1 VTVGGELALAG
12 LVALA
17 FGVGSYY
24 ATGAFGAFGVVNV
37 AAGALAL
44 AGAAF
49 LGLRGWR
56 GFGSPDALRVLAPPL
71 LGLCTALAGS
81 VALERI
87 ADARGWSV
95 DLTFERRYELA
106 PATHALLAASAGDLR
121 ATLFCEQGDPR
132 CRSSRILLETLAA
145 ASGGRLAWAR
155 EKLADEPESADRFG
169 ITTSNTVVVE
179 RGERFAKVE
188 RPSEGSLYEAIQR
201 LVAEP
206 AGFLYV
212 ARGEGEAD
220 LRRTDDV
227 GYSGLAAALETEG
240 YRLRDLVLAATDEI
254 PADAVALLLLAPE
267 RELRAGA
274 SAALGR
280 WLEGGGRL
288 VVCIDPGPRRGIEA
302 LLAGW
307 GLDTPD
313 RLVVDPASGPLAG
326 DPPGVNPIVHQFADH
341 PVARGLGETRMVF
354 FRGARPVMPARKPL
368 PDDDLRAVAFSSR
381 RAWLA
386 PSGAAADGAAPPERP
401 PDAAEDYQPLVATGR
416 YPRLGSEARIV
427 AFGDCDFAANRNL
440 RGLYNQDLAL
450 NAVHWAADRTDRI
463 TLRPKALPPH
473 QFPLT
478 PQETL
483 RMLYGVGLLVPELL
497 LLAGGIAWLR
507 RRSG

>member
-1 VTVGGELALAG
+1 MGGELALAG

-37 AAGALAL
+37 ASGGLAL
-44 AGAAF
+44 AAAAV
-49 LGLRGWR
+49 LALRGWR
-56 GFGSPDALRVLAPPL
+56 GFGSPDARRVLTPPL
-71 LGLCTALAGS
+71 LGLCAALAGS

-87 ADARGWSV
+87 ADARDWRF

-106 PATHALLAASAGDLR
+106 PAMHELLTSRGGDVR

-132 CRSSRILLETLAA
+132 CRSTRILLETLAS
-145 ASGGRLAWAR
+145 ASGGRLAWER
-155 EKLADEPESADRFG
+155 EELADEPESADRFG
-169 ITTSNTVVVE
+169 ITTSNTVVLE

-212 ARGEGEAD
+212 ARGEGEGD

-227 GYSGLAAALETEG
+227 GYSGFAAALETEG

-254 PADAVALLLLAPE
+254 PADASALLLLAPE

-288 VVCIDPGPRRGIEA
+288 VV
-302 LLAGW
+302 
-307 GLDTPD
+307 
-313 RLVVDPASGPLAG
+313 DPASGPVAG
-326 DPPGVNPIVHQFADH
+326 DPTGVNPIVHQFADH

-354 FRGARPVMPARKPL
+354 FRGARPVIPARKPQA
-368 PDDDLRAVAFSSR
+368 DDDLRAVAFSSR

-386 PSGAAADGAAPPERP
+386 ASGAVADGARPPERP
-401 PDAAEDYQPLVATGR
+401 ADAAEDYQPLAATGR
-416 YPRLGSEARIV
+416 YPRVGSEARIV

-450 NAVHWAADRTDRI
+450 NAVHWATDHTERI

-497 LLAGGIAWLR
+497 LVAGALAWLR
-507 RRSG
+507 RRAG

>member
-1 VTVGGELALAG
+1 MAGGLALAG

-24 ATGAFGAFGVVNV
+24 ATGAFGAFGAVNV
-37 AAGALAL
+37 AGGGLAL
-44 AGAAF
+44 AAAVL
-49 LGLRGWR
+49 LGLRRWR
-56 GFGSPDALRVLAPPL
+56 GFGSPEARRVLAPPL
-71 LGLCTALAGS
+71 LGLAAALAGS
-81 VALERI
+81 LALERL
-87 ADARGWSV
+87 ADARDWQL

-106 PATHALLAASAGDLR
+106 DSTRALLAALPGGVR

-132 CRSSRILLETLAA
+132 CRSTRLLLETLASGA
-145 ASGGRLAWAR
+145 GGRLAWAR
-155 EKLADEPESADRFG
+155 EELADEPESADRFG
-169 ITTSNTVVVE
+169 ITTSNTVVLE
-179 RGERFAKVE
+179 RGERFAKIE
-188 RPSEGSLYEAIQR
+188 RPSEGSLYEALQR
-201 LVAEP
+201 LLAEP
-206 AGFLYV
+206 AGFLY
-212 ARGEGEAD
+212 ATRGEGEGD

-240 YRLRDLVLAATDEI
+240 YRLRDLVLAAVEEI
-254 PADAVALLLLAPE
+254 PADAAALLLLAPE
-267 RELRAGA
+267 RELRPGA
-274 SAALGR
+274 FAALGR
-280 WLEGGGRL
+280 WLAAGGRL
-288 VVCIDPGPRRGIEA
+288 VVCLDPGRTSGVER
-302 LLAGW
+302 LLGGW
-307 GLDTPD
+307 GLEAPD

-354 FRGARPVMPARKPL
+354 FRGARPVIPARKPE

-386 PSGAAADGAAPPERP
+386 RDGAGDGARTPERP
-401 PDAAEDYQPLVATGR
+401 ADAGEDYQPLVAIGR
-416 YPRLGSEARIV
+416 YPRTGGEARIV
-427 AFGDCDFAANRNL
+427 AFGDCDFAANANL

-450 NAVHWAADRTDRI
+450 NAVHWATDRTERI

-497 LLAGGIAWLR
+497 LVAGGLAWLR
-507 RRSG
+507 RRAG

>member
-1 VTVGGELALAG
+1 MVGGLALAG

-24 ATGAFGAFGVVNV
+24 ATGAFGAFGVVN
-37 AAGALAL
+37 AAGGGLAL
-44 AGAAF
+44 AAAAA
-49 LGLRGWR
+49 LGLRRWR
-56 GFGSPDALRVLAPPL
+56 GFGSPDARRVLAGPL
-71 LGLCTALAGS
+71 LGLGAALAGS
-81 VALERI
+81 VALERL
-87 ADARGWSV
+87 ADAHDWRM
-95 DLTFERRYELA
+95 DLTFERRYAL
-106 PATHALLAASAGDLR
+106 TDSTRALLAALPHPVR

-132 CRSSRILLETLAA
+132 CRSTRLLLETLAA
-145 ASGGRLAWAR
+145 AGGERLAWAR
-155 EKLADEPESADRFG
+155 EELADEPESADRFG
-169 ITTSNTVVVE
+169 ITTSNTVVLE

-188 RPSEGSLYEAIQR
+188 RPSEGSLYEALQR
-201 LVAEP
+201 LVTAS

-212 ARGEGEAD
+212 ARGEGEGD

-240 YRLRDLVLAATDEI
+240 YRLRDLVLAAVDEI
-254 PADAVALLLLAPE
+254 PTDASALLLLAPE
-267 RELRAGA
+267 RELRPDAFT
-274 SAALGR
+274 ALGR

-288 VVCIDPGPRRGIEA
+288 VVCLDPGRRSGIER
-302 LLAGW
+302 LLADW
-307 GLDTPD
+307 GLDAPD

-341 PVARGLGETRMVF
+341 PVAGGLGETRMVF
-354 FRGARPVMPARKPL
+354 FRGARPVIPALKPR

-386 PSGAAADGAAPPERP
+386 PDGATGDGVRAPERP
-401 PDAAEDYQPLVATGR
+401 PDAAEDYQPLVAIGR
-416 YPRLGSEARIV
+416 YPRGAGEARIV

-450 NAVHWAADRTDRI
+450 NAVHWAADRTERI

>member
-1 VTVGGELALAG
+1 MRELALVG
-12 LVALA
+12 LVALG

-37 AAGALAL
+37 AAGGLAL
-44 AGAAF
+44 AAAGV

-56 GFGSPDALRVLAPPL
+56 GFGAPDAWRVLAPAL
-71 LGLCTALAGS
+71 LWLFGAVAGS

-87 ADARGWSV
+87 ADARGWSF

-106 PATHALLAASAGDLR
+106 PSTRELLGALPGGVR

-132 CRSSRILLETLAA
+132 CRSTRILLETLSG

-155 EKLADEPESADRFG
+155 EELADEPESADRFG
-169 ITTSNTVVVE
+169 ITTSNTVVVAE
-179 RGERFAKVE
+179 GERFAKVE
-188 RPSEGSLYEAIQR
+188 RPSEGSLHEALQR
-201 LVAEP
+201 LVVEP
-206 AGFLYV
+206 AGLLYV

-220 LRRTDDV
+220 LRRSDEV

-240 YRLRDLVLAATDEI
+240 YDLRDLVLAAASEI
-254 PADAVALLLLAPE
+254 PADAAALLLLSPE
-267 RELRAGA
+267 RRLRTDAL
-274 SAALGR
+274 AALR
-280 WLEGGGRL
+280 RFLERGGRL
-288 VVCIDPGPRRGIEA
+288 VVCLDPGRSGGIEG
-302 LLAGW
+302 LLADW
-307 GLDTPD
+307 GIDAPD

-341 PVARGLGETRMVF
+341 PVASGLGQTRMVF
-354 FRGARPVMPARKPL
+354 FQRARPVIPTRKPRG
-368 PDDDLRAVAFSSR
+368 DDDLRAIAFSSR

-386 PSGAAADGAAPPERP
+386 ATGETADGVALPARPADAP
-401 PDAAEDYQPLVATGR
+401 EDYQPLAAIGR
-416 YPRLGSEARIV
+416 YPRDGGETRIV
-427 AFGDCDFAANRNL
+427 AFGDCDFASNRNL
-440 RGLYNQDLAL
+440 RALYNQDLVL
-450 NAVHWAADRTDRI
+450 NAVHWATERNERI
-463 TLRPKALPPH
+463 TLRPKSLPPH

-507 RRSG
+507 RRAG

>member
-1 VTVGGELALAG
+1 MMLGELALAG

-37 AAGALAL
+37 ASGGLAL
-44 AGAAF
+44 AAAAV
-49 LGLRGWR
+49 LALRGWR
-56 GFGSPDALRVLAPPL
+56 GFGSPDARRVLTPPL
-71 LGLCTALAGS
+71 LGLCAALAGS

-87 ADARGWSV
+87 ADARDWRF

-106 PATHALLAASAGDLR
+106 PAMHELLTSRGGDVR

-132 CRSSRILLETLAA
+132 CRSTRILLETLAS
-145 ASGGRLAWAR
+145 ASGGRLAWER
-155 EKLADEPESADRFG
+155 EELADEPESADRFG
-169 ITTSNTVVVE
+169 ITTSNTIVLE

-212 ARGEGEAD
+212 ARGEGEGD

-227 GYSGLAAALETEG
+227 GYSGFAAALETEG

-254 PADAVALLLLAPE
+254 PADASALLLLAPE
-267 RELRAGA
+267 RELRADA
-274 SAALGR
+274 FAALRR
-280 WLEGGGRL
+280 WLDGGGRL
-288 VVCIDPGPRRGIEA
+288 VVCLDPGQRSGIEA
-302 LLAGW
+302 LLAEW
-307 GLDTPD
+307 GLDAPD
-313 RLVVDPASGPLAG
+313 RLVVDPASGPVAG
-326 DPPGVNPIVHQFADH
+326 DPTGVNPIVHQFADH

-354 FRGARPVMPARKPL
+354 FRGARPVIPARKPQA
-368 PDDDLRAVAFSSR
+368 DDDLRAVAFSSR

-386 PSGAAADGAAPPERP
+386 ASGAVADGARPPERP
-401 PDAAEDYQPLVATGR
+401 ADAAEDYQPLAATGR
-416 YPRLGSEARIV
+416 YPRVGSEARIV

-450 NAVHWAADRTDRI
+450 NAVHWAADRTERI

-497 LLAGGIAWLR
+497 LVAGGLAWLR